1 MKALMFDPRVK
12 EIVDA
17 SRNNLEKLHK
27 ERDAE
32 MKVFEAEQVKAKEEK
47 IA

>member
-17 SRNNLEKLHK
+17 SRLNLERLLK
-27 ERDAE
+27 ERDE
-32 MKVFEAEQVKAKEEK
+32 EIKLFENKQANLREESVN
-47 IA
+47 